1 VVGHPRPSL
10 RVNNVAR
17 PGEFNHDSDER
28 LVAVCNIDGDD
39 ATRAIGWLMGQ
50 VIQSI
55 EQDQRAV
62 SEK

>member
-1 VVGHPRPSL
+1 M
-10 RVNNVAR
+10 NNVAR